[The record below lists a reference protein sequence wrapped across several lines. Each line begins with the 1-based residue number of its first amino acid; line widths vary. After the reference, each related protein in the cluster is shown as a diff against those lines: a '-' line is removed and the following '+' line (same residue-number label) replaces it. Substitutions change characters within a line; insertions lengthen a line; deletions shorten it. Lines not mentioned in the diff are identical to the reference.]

1 MVIDYISSEMA
12 KVAQRPFPDSMITTS
27 ETKVKTYLST
37 LTPAISMNFQ
47 FSKIKL
53 MLGRGLVSQSWKEA
67 SKKQICVRKVK
78 KTSRNLR
85 NIGSRLSSR
94 FWFIIVP
101 TVTTRYCFLCHAEA
115 RFSCEFVY
123 KELPCGSDVKRHICI
138 HMWRDLF
145 WVIAFNVDVIKTH
158 IGFYSKAEMLVDN
171 IWGMGSL
178 CLSRKFAWVIIN
190 FCKKIF
196 CWFFFKII

>member
-1 MVIDYISSEMA
+1 MLRNFCYRCWYIILIRKWRRLLNARWFNDNDIWKQGKSLFINSEA
-12 KVAQRPFPDSMITTS
+12 T
-27 ETKVKTYLST
+27 
-37 LTPAISMNFQ
+37 TPAMSTNFQ

-101 TVTTRYCFLCHAEA
+101 TVTTRYCFLCHAET

-123 KELPCGSDVKRHICI
+123 KELPCGNDVKRHICI

-145 WVIAFNVDVIKTH
+145 WVITFNIDVIKTQ
-158 IGFYSKAEMLVDN
+158 IVRCWSITFGA
-171 IWGMGSL
+171 WGPS
-178 CLSRKFAWVIIN
+178 A
-190 FCKKIF
+190 
-196 CWFFFKII
+196 